1 MNYEDFLKQKDYVLE
16 SSGFNIDKDKL
27 NPMLFDFQKDV
38 VRWALAKG
46 RACIFAECG
55 LGKGQPYGSKVLT
68 PYGWKEIQNLKVGDE
83 VISSDGK
90 AHNVKGVYPKQELP
104 TWRFFYSDGTEC
116 VFDKDHL
123 HIVRTPNDKYR
134 KNGQFRVMS
143 TTEILEKNNLHYG
156 KHNSR
161 TYEIPIVKP
170 VEYKIS
176 STPYIDPYVIG
187 CLLGDDHLSGNIGF
201 TNADE
206 DILSMFKNRLNDGV
220 TLEKKHYHDYDYIIK
235 TGLTGKKKHPFR
247 KYLEDVDLLNVKSK
261 DKFIPNDYLYGSV
274 SNRIDLL
281 RGLMDTDGYIS
292 KDSLCQYYTISEKL
306 KDDMIQLVQSLG
318 GIAKVSE
325 KQGKYKKDGI
335 VIECNK
341 VYSITIRI
349 PKINPFYCKR
359 KAEKWKDST
368 NQFGRWIDDIKF
380 EKNQKT
386 VCISVGSEDSSYVTE
401 NYIVTHNTAMQLSWA
416 HQVHLHTGGK
426 VLILAP
432 LSVAD
437 QTKREAEKF
446 HYNAKICEK
455 QEDCI
460 DGINITNYEKLDKFV
475 ANEFVGVVLDESSIL
490 KSYTGKVRTSII
502 ENFQNVPY
510 KLACTATPAP
520 NDYMELGNHSEFC
533 GVMTR
538 SEMLSM
544 FFVHDGGQTS
554 KWRLKGHAKDVFWQ
568 WMASWSVFIDNP
580 SNLGYDGTDYELPN
594 LNIHE
599 IIVDGN
605 EPITESLTLTERRNA
620 RKDTLELRC
629 QKAAE
634 LVNNSDEQW
643 LVWCDL
649 NAEGD
654 RLNELI
660 EESKN
665 VQGSDKN
672 KYKSET
678 MLSFSDEKLKCL
690 ISKPQLAGYG
700 MNWQNCHNVIFTGL
714 SDSFEQYYQAV
725 RRCWRFG
732 QTQEVNV
739 YIIISAKEGCVKENI
754 ERKQLDFITMR
765 DAMIN
770 LTKEITKKEL
780 KSTCRLTTPYEANTT
795 MKLPNWEEF
804 K

>member
-1 MNYEDFLKQKDYVLE
+1 M
-16 SSGFNIDKDKL
+16 
-27 NPMLFDFQKDV
+27 P
-38 VRWALAKG
+38 
-46 RACIFAECG
+46 
-55 LGKGQPYGSKVLT
+55 
-68 PYGWKEIQNLKVGDE
+68 
-83 VISSDGK
+83 
-90 AHNVKGVYPKQELP
+90 
-104 TWRFFYSDGTEC
+104 
-116 VFDKDHL
+116 
-123 HIVRTPNDKYR
+123 
-134 KNGQFRVMS
+134 
-143 TTEILEKNNLHYG
+143 
-156 KHNSR
+156 
-161 TYEIPIVKP
+161 
-170 VEYKIS
+170 
-176 STPYIDPYVIG
+176 
-187 CLLGDDHLSGNIGF
+187 
-201 TNADE
+201 
-206 DILSMFKNRLNDGV
+206 
-220 TLEKKHYHDYDYIIK
+220 
-235 TGLTGKKKHPFR
+235 
-247 KYLEDVDLLNVKSK
+247 
-261 DKFIPNDYLYGSV
+261 
-274 SNRIDLL
+274 
-281 RGLMDTDGYIS
+281 
-292 KDSLCQYYTISEKL
+292 
-306 KDDMIQLVQSLG
+306 
-318 GIAKVSE
+318 
-325 KQGKYKKDGI
+325 
-335 VIECNK
+335 
-341 VYSITIRI
+341 
-349 PKINPFYCKR
+349 
-359 KAEKWKDST
+359 
-368 NQFGRWIDDIKF
+368 
-380 EKNQKT
+380 
-386 VCISVGSEDSSYVTE
+386 
-401 NYIVTHNTAMQLSWA
+401 
-416 HQVHLHTGGK
+416 
-426 VLILAP
+426 P

-446 HYNAKICEK
+446 HYAAKVCEK

-502 ENFQNVPY
+502 DNFANVPY

-580 SNLGYDGTDYELPN
+580 ANLGYDGTDYNLPP

-599 IIVDGN
+599 IIVDGD
-605 EPITESLTLTERRNA
+605 EPVTETMTLTERRNA

-634 LVNNSDEQW
+634 YVNNSDEQW

-649 NAEGD
+649 NAEGE
-654 RLNELI
+654 RLGELI
-660 EESKN
+660 NESKN

-678 MLSFSDEKLKCL
+678 MLSFSDRNLKCL

-732 QTQEVNV
+732 QTEEVNV

-754 ERKQLDFITMR
+754 ERKQSDFVAMR
-765 DAMIN
+765 DAMIS

-780 KSTCRLTTPYEANTT
+780 RSTCRLTTPYEANTE